1 MTDKKN
7 DNVESVLVKKYMD
20 GYTLGFEEGRKFQ
33 EKLEYEKKAQA
44 DTQGMVN
51 AWSGLLANYKDS
63 LKGWSENHE

>member
-33 EKLEYEKKAQA
+33 ERLEYEKKTQA
-44 DTQGMVN
+44 DTQGMIN
-51 AWSGLLANYKDS
+51 AWSGLLANYKAN
-63 LKGWSENHE
+63 LKDCSENPE